1 MLTAEEKRQFRHLRE
16 DIEQISAA
24 ASHDLRDQLRE
35 ALRHCAQ
42 LRELVG
48 YEAMPLIQEVEQC
61 VQGTMEN
68 VAALRQ
74 YAYLAQNL
82 ERPQPLSLEDVLA
95 RSREHFATQLAARHA
110 AISWDAGLRAPLLGR
125 PAQLELMF
133 RHLFDNGLK
142 YNRSPRPEVRVAMQ
156 DTGHLYECVIED
168 NGDGMEP
175 EYAYLVFGLFK
186 RVEPDGAVRGCGAGL
201 SIAKKVAEN
210 HGGAIALACEPGY
223 GCRVTVTLPHGNRG
237 GDTYAQAEEIGDA

>member
-1 MLTAEEKRQFRHLRE
+1 MLTPEEKQQFNHLRD

-35 ALRHCAQ
+35 ALGHCAR
-42 LRELVG
+42 LREVVG
-48 YEAMPLIQEVEQC
+48 HEAQPLIQQVEQC
-61 VQGTMEN
+61 IHGTMEN

-82 ERPQPLSLEDVLA
+82 ERPQPVALEDVLA
-95 RSREHFATQLAARHA
+95 RAREHFATQLVARHA
-110 AISWDAGLRAPLLGR
+110 AITWDMRLHAPLLGR
-125 PAQLELMF
+125 ASQLEQLF
-133 RHLFDNGLK
+133 RNLFDNGLK
-142 YNRSPRPEVRVAMQ
+142 YNRAAQPEVRVTVQ
-156 DTGHLYECVIED
+156 DTGHFYECMVED

-175 EYAYLVFGLFK
+175 EFAHLVFGLFK
-186 RVEPDGAVRGCGAGL
+186 RVEPDGIVKGCGAGL

-223 GCRVTVTLPHGNRG
+223 GCRVTVTLPHGRSG
-237 GDTYAQAEEIGDA
+237 GAESLQSAQSDTA